1 MQTNTLGRLDSKH
14 AKLYKAVGLIAG
26 SLLAAQGFSSA
37 FATTSASPRW
47 VAADE
52 QVVQDTLTRLEWT
65 RADNGYD
72 IDWTH
77 AKEFCNHLPGK
88 WRLPTIDE
96 LAAIY
101 ESSKAAGAS
110 CGASRCGTSAPFRLS
125 AEWFWSADAVG
136 NDGSDGA
143 ELAWGFLMVN
153 GARTKSVQY
162 AGDGSRALC
171 VRASARVKQV
181 QRVEQNPI
189 ANLAIDPSHTAII
202 FSWTHH
208 GFSHPLARL
217 EQPSGTLLWN
227 RANLAQ
233 SSVEVSLP
241 LEGLRTG
248 DDDLN
253 KRLGGSD
260 FFDAAHYP
268 TITFKSTE
276 IMPRIGT
283 NEFTLVGALTVHGTT
298 KAVTLMAKI
307 NAVRDE
313 LGQPPQIG
321 FDADGVLRRSDFGL
335 SRYVPMVSDEIAI
348 HITLEARSE

>member
-1 MQTNTLGRLDSKH
+1 MHANTFCRSDSKH
-14 AKLYKAVGLIAG
+14 RWLCGTIALIVAILFAPLG
-26 SLLAAQGFSSA
+26 PYAA
-37 FATTSASPRW
+37 FAAISTSPW
-47 VAADE
+47 VIADE
-52 QVVQDTLTRLEWT
+52 LVIQDTRTGLEWT
-65 RADNGYD
+65 LADNGYD

-88 WRLPTIDE
+88 WLLPTIDE
-96 LAAIY
+96 LAAVY
-101 ESSKAAGAS
+101 ESSKAAGVS
-110 CGASRCGTSAPFRLS
+110 CGPSRCAISGPFRLS

-171 VRASARVKQV
+171 VRASARAKPV
-181 QRVEQNPI
+181 QLAEQNPT
-189 ANLAIDPSHTAII
+189 ANLVIDPSHTAII
-202 FSWTHH
+202 FSWMHH

-217 EQPSGTLLWN
+217 EQPNGTLLWN
-227 RANLAQ
+227 RADLRH
-233 SSVEVSLP
+233 SSVEVTLP

-253 KRLGGSD
+253 RRLRGRD

-268 TITFKSTE
+268 TIEFKSTE
-276 IMPRIGT
+276 IMPRTGT
-283 NEFTLVGALTVHGTT
+283 NEFTLVGALSVNGITRP
-298 KAVTLMAKI
+298 VTLLAKI
-307 NAVRDE
+307 NSVRDVPGE
-313 LGQPPQIG
+313 PPQMG

>member
-1 MQTNTLGRLDSKH
+1 MQTNALKRSDSKH
-14 AKLYKAVGLIAG
+14 AGFHKAVGLIAG
-26 SLLAAQGFSSA
+26 SLVAAQAFNSA
-37 FATTSASPRW
+37 FATTSTSSRW
-47 VAADE
+47 VAADD
-52 QVVQDTLTRLEWT
+52 QVVQDTRTRLEWT
-65 RADNGYD
+65 RADNGYN

-77 AKEFCNHLPGK
+77 AKEFCSHLPGK
-88 WRLPTIDE
+88 WRLPAIEE

-101 ESSKAAGAS
+101 ERSQAAGAS
-110 CGASRCGTSAPFRLS
+110 CGPSRCGISGPFRLS

-162 AGDGSRALC
+162 AGEGSRALC
-171 VRASARVKQV
+171 VRVSARATQGLA
-181 QRVEQNPI
+181 EQNPT

-202 FSWTHH
+202 FSWMHH

-217 EQPSGTLLWN
+217 EQPNGALLWN
-227 RANLAQ
+227 RTDLSQ
-233 SSVEVSLP
+233 SSVEVTPP

-248 DDDLN
+248 DDDLD
-253 KRLGGSD
+253 KRLRGND
-260 FFDAAHYP
+260 FFDANHYP

-276 IMPRIGT
+276 IMPRTGT
-283 NEFTLVGALTVHGTT
+283 NEFTLVGTLTVHGTA
-298 KAVTLMAKI
+298 KPVTLTAKI
-307 NAVRDE
+307 NSVRDE
-313 LGQPPQIG
+313 PGQPPQIG

-335 SRYVPMVSDEIAI
+335 GRYVPMVGDEIKI

>member
-1 MQTNTLGRLDSKH
+1 MQKNGLNRLDSKH
-14 AKLYKAVGLIAG
+14 AGICKAVGLIA
-26 SLLAAQGFSSA
+26 AALFAQALYSA
-37 FATTSASPRW
+37 FATPASPRW
-47 VAADE
+47 LATDE
-52 QVVQDTLTRLEWT
+52 QVIQDTQTRLEWT

-77 AKEFCNHLPGK
+77 AKEFCQHLGGR
-88 WRLPTIDE
+88 WRLPTIDQ

-101 ESSKAAGAS
+101 ESSKAAGAT
-110 CGASRCGTSAPFRLS
+110 CGTSRCGISGPFRLT

-136 NDGSDGA
+136 DDGSDGA
-143 ELAWGFLMVN
+143 ELAWGIGMVN

-171 VRASARVKQV
+171 VRASARAKPVPLA
-181 QRVEQNPI
+181 EQNPI
-189 ANLAIDPSHTAII
+189 ANLVIDPSHTAII

-227 RANLAQ
+227 RSDFSQ
-233 SSVEVSLP
+233 SAVEVTLP

-253 KRLGGSD
+253 RRLRGRD
-260 FFDAAHYP
+260 FFDAAQYP
-268 TITFKSTE
+268 TITFTSTQ
-276 IMPRIGT
+276 ITPRTGA
-283 NEFTLVGALTVHGTT
+283 NEFTLVGALTVHGITRP
-298 KAVTLMAKI
+298 VTLLAKV
-307 NAVRDE
+307 NSVRDVPG
-313 LGQPPQIG
+313 LPPQMG
-321 FDADGVLRRSDFGL
+321 FDADGDLRRSDFGL

>member
-14 AKLYKAVGLIAG
+14 PRLRKAVGLIAG
-26 SLLAAQGFSSA
+26 SLLAAQGFNSA
-37 FATTSASPRW
+37 FATTPSTRRW

-52 QVVQDTLTRLEWT
+52 QAVQDTLTRLEWT

-77 AKEFCNHLPGK
+77 AKEFCNQLSGK

-101 ESSKAAGAS
+101 ESSKAVGTS
-110 CGASRCGTSAPFRLS
+110 CGPSRCGISGPLHLS

-143 ELAWGFLMVN
+143 ELAWGIGMVN

-171 VRASARVKQV
+171 VRLSARAKQA
-181 QRVEQNPI
+181 QLPEENP
-189 ANLAIDPSHTAII
+189 AVDLAIDPGHTAIA

-208 GFSHPLARL
+208 GFSHPLARI
-217 EQPSGTLLWN
+217 EQPSGVVHWSRSDLSL
-227 RANLAQ
+227 
-233 SSVEVSLP
+233 SSVEVTLP

-253 KRLGGSD
+253 RRLRGSD
-260 FFDAAHYP
+260 FFDAVHYP
-268 TITFKSTE
+268 TITFKSTQ
-276 IMPRIGT
+276 ISPQTGT
-283 NEFTLVGALTVHGTT
+283 NEFTLVGALTVHGITQP
-298 KAVTLMAKI
+298 VTLLAKI
-307 NAVRDE
+307 NSVRDVP
-313 LGQPPQIG
+313 GQPPQMG

-335 SRYVPMVSDEIAI
+335 GRYVPMVSDGIAI
-348 HITLEARSE
+348 HITVEARTE

>member
-1 MQTNTLGRLDSKH
+1 MQTNTLDRMHPKH
-14 AKLYKAVGLIAG
+14 ARFRKAVGLIAG
-26 SLLAAQGFSSA
+26 AFFAAQGFNSA
-37 FATTSASPRW
+37 FAATPASPRW
-47 VAADE
+47 IAADD

-77 AKEFCNHLPGK
+77 AKELCEHLPGN

-101 ESSKAAGAS
+101 ENSKAAGAR
-110 CGASRCGTSAPFRLS
+110 CGASRCGISGPFRLS

-171 VRASARVKQV
+171 LRASARTKPV
-181 QRVEQNPI
+181 QLAEQNPT

-217 EQPSGTLLWN
+217 EQPNGTLLWN
-227 RANLAQ
+227 RADLSH
-233 SSVEVSLP
+233 SSVEVTLP

-253 KRLGGSD
+253 RRLRGKD

-276 IMPRIGT
+276 IMPRTGT
-283 NEFTLVGALTVHGTT
+283 NEFTLIGALTVNGITQP
-298 KAVTLMAKI
+298 VTLLAKI
-307 NAVRDE
+307 NSVRDMP
-313 LGQPPQIG
+313 GQPPQMG

-348 HITLEARSE
+348 HVTLEASSE

>member
-1 MQTNTLGRLDSKH
+1 MRANTSKH
-14 AKLYKAVGLIAG
+14 SWLCGTVALVVSTLF
-26 SLLAAQGFSSA
+26 AAQGPYAA
-37 FATTSASPRW
+37 FAATPTSPW
-47 VAADE
+47 VIADE
-52 QVVQDTLTRLEWT
+52 QVIQDTRTGLEWT
-65 RADNGYD
+65 RADDGYD

-88 WRLPTIDE
+88 WRLPTIVE

-110 CGASRCGTSAPFRLS
+110 CGPSRCGISGPFRLS

-162 AGDGSRALC
+162 AGEGSRALC
-171 VRASARVKQV
+171 VRVSTRSKRVQLS
-181 QRVEQNPI
+181 QLNPT
-189 ANLAIDPSHTAII
+189 ANLVIDPSHTAVI

-208 GFSHPLARL
+208 AFSHPLARL
-217 EQPSGTLLWN
+217 EQPSGSLLWN
-227 RANLAQ
+227 RADLSQ
-233 SSVEVSLP
+233 SLVEVALP
-241 LEGLRTG
+241 LQGLRTG

-253 KRLGGSD
+253 KRLRGSD
-260 FFDAAHYP
+260 FFDAAQYP

-276 IMPRIGT
+276 IRPRPGT

-298 KAVTLMAKI
+298 RQVALTARI
-307 NAVRDE
+307 NSVRDE
-313 LGQPPQIG
+313 PGQPPQMG

>member
-1 MQTNTLGRLDSKH
+1 MQFGALLKS
-14 AKLYKAVGLIAG
+14 AGLIAG
-26 SLLAAQGFSSA
+26 ALFVAQGPSSV
-37 FATTSASPRW
+37 FATTPTSPRW

-52 QVVQDTLTRLEWT
+52 LVAQDTLTGLEWS

-88 WRLPTIDE
+88 WRLPTLEE

-101 ESSKAAGAS
+101 ESSKAAGTR
-110 CGASRCGTSAPFRLS
+110 CGLSRCGTSGPLRLS
-125 AEWFWSADAVG
+125 AEWFWSANAVG

-162 AGDGSRALC
+162 TGDGSRALC
-171 VRASARVKQV
+171 VRASSRAKQV
-181 QRVEQNPI
+181 PVSEMDRTATLP
-189 ANLAIDPSHTAII
+189 IDPGHTAIA
-202 FSWTHH
+202 FSWAHH

-217 EQPSGTLLWN
+217 EKPSGTILWN
-227 RANLAQ
+227 RADLSL
-233 SSVEVSLP
+233 SSVDVLLP

-248 DDDLN
+248 DEDLDR
-253 KRLGGSD
+253 RLRGAD

-268 TITFKSTE
+268 TITFKSTQ
-276 IMPRIGT
+276 IIPRAGT
-283 NEFTLVGALTVHGTT
+283 NGFTLLGILTVHGTT
-298 KAVTLMAKI
+298 QPVALQATI

-313 LGQPPQIG
+313 VGQPPQMG

-348 HITLEARSE
+348 HITLEARAE

>member
-1 MQTNTLGRLDSKH
+1 
-14 AKLYKAVGLIAG
+14 LIAG
-26 SLLAAQGFSSA
+26 ALFAAQGLISA
-37 FATTSASPRW
+37 FATTPASPRW
-47 VAADE
+47 VAADD

-72 IDWTH
+72 IDWIH
-77 AKEFCNHLPGK
+77 SKEFCSHLPGK
-88 WRLPTIDE
+88 WRLPAIEE
-96 LAAIY
+96 LAALY
-101 ESSKAAGAS
+101 ERSQSAGAS
-110 CGASRCGTSAPFRLS
+110 CGLSRCSISGPFRLS

-136 NDGSDGA
+136 EDGSDGG

-171 VRASARVKQV
+171 VRASARVKPV
-181 QRVEQNPI
+181 QQAEQNPI

-217 EQPSGTLLWN
+217 EQPNGTLLWN
-227 RANLAQ
+227 RTDLSH
-233 SSVEVSLP
+233 SSVEVTLP
-241 LEGLRTG
+241 LEGLSTG

-253 KRLGGSD
+253 KRLRGRD

-276 IMPRIGT
+276 IMPRTGT
-283 NEFTLVGALTVHGTT
+283 NEFTLVGALTVNGITQP
-298 KAVTLMAKI
+298 VTLLAKI
-307 NAVRDE
+307 NSVRDVP
-313 LGQPPQIG
+313 GQPPQMG

>member
-1 MQTNTLGRLDSKH
+1 MQTNALDRLDSKH
-14 AKLYKAVGLIAG
+14 ARLRKAVGLMAG
-26 SLLAAQGFSSA
+26 SLFAAQGFNSA
-37 FATTSASPRW
+37 FATTPTSPRW

-52 QVVQDTLTRLEWT
+52 HVVQDTLTRLEWT

-77 AKEFCNHLPGK
+77 AKQFCNHLPGK

-101 ESSKAAGAS
+101 ESSKAAGAR
-110 CGASRCGTSAPFRLS
+110 CGASRCGISGPFRLS

-171 VRASARVKQV
+171 VRVSAPAKQIQPAEQSPTAS
-181 QRVEQNPI
+181 
-189 ANLAIDPSHTAII
+189 LAIDPSHTAII
-202 FSWTHH
+202 LSWTHH

-227 RANLAQ
+227 RADLSQ
-233 SSVEVSLP
+233 SSVEVTMS

-253 KRLGGSD
+253 KRLRGSD
-260 FFDAAHYP
+260 FFDAGDYP

-307 NAVRDE
+307 NSVRDE
-313 LGQPPQIG
+313 PGQPPQMG